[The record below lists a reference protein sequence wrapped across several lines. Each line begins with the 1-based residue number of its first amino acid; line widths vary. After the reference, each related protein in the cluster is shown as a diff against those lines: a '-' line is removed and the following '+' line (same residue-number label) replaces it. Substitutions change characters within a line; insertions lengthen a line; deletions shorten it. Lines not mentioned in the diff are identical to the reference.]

1 MFYEHSGQPAWAH
14 FLCLLVSNRRR
25 RQEIECPARPPLPPA
40 PIAIAAAAPKCR
52 RRPRPPPRAPPPP
65 PSSPTNSTVVAP
77 ALCRLVVEV
86 YILEL
91 LNVNVSVIIEL
102 N

>member
-1 MFYEHSGQPAWAH
+1 
-14 FLCLLVSNRRR
+14 VSRPTAAATGPHRHRRR
-25 RQEIECPARPPLPPA
+25 CPQV
-40 PIAIAAAAPKCR
+40 
-52 RRPRPPPRAPPPP
+52 PPPP

-102 N
+102 NMCVDVYFRRFYGRRELTFMRLELV